1 MNFATFLSSKLKAQ
15 QKSILR
21 NKQFKKLNII
31 PLLLL
36 VKKIHVESLD
46 YQYIYWTNRIKC
58 TLPPYWIESVFIYY
72 MNITSLSAI
81 NGAFLQIKKNNAIKC
96 KILWNCCISFTKK
109 TGVK

>member
-36 VKKIHVESLD
+36 VKEIHVESLD

-58 TLPPYWIESVFIYY
+58 TLPPYWIYY
-72 MNITSLSAI
+72 MNITSKSAI
-81 NGAFLQIKKNNAIKC
+81 KSAFL
-96 KILWNCCISFTKK
+96 KIRKQCQNFLWNCCL
-109 TGVK
+109 